1 MPWASTFPSSLQ
13 APTRFQAL
21 GSATLNQPSLENRMR
36 GASCLQVLLLL
47 LLGEW
52 GQGGRDYGC

>member
-21 GSATLNQPSLENRMR
+21 GSATLNQPSFENKMR
-36 GASCLQVLLLL
+36 GASCLQVLFLL

-52 GQGGRDYGC
+52 G